1 MHISAVRDAPTDPL
15 LQPTHHRWSVADYY
29 RMAESGV
36 LTERDRVELIE
47 GELIDMAP
55 IGSRHA
61 YAVTHIAALFRAP
74 AGQFLVSVQNPVRL
88 SGWSEPQPDI
98 ALLRPGNY
106 ADAHPGPDDVL
117 LIVEVAESSLQ
128 YDRDV
133 KLALYARYGIPEA
146 WLVDV
151 VRNTITLYRD
161 PAPHGYR
168 SMAEPRR
175 DETIAPQQLPELVLE
190 VARLLPDAR

>member
-1 MHISAVRDAPTDPL
+1 MHILAVRDAPTDPL
-15 LQPTHHRWSVADYY
+15 LQPTHHRWSVTDYY
-29 RMAESGV
+29 RMAASGV

-61 YAVTHIAALFRAP
+61 YAVTHMAGLFRAP

-98 ALLRPGNY
+98 VLLRPGNY

-168 SMAEPRR
+168 SMAQPRR
-175 DETIAPQQLPELVLE
+175 DETIAPQQLPERVLE
-190 VARLLPDAR
+190 VAQLLPEMR